1 MRSKISSTHRCASPD
16 SLQLAKLERKELAR
30 RPGPKKKVIF
40 SMEKYQRH
48 SRKRVSPRPWS
59 KGPRKMAR
67 GAAALPAGNGM
78 LGVVWF
84 RKIPFG
90 FY

>member
-1 MRSKISSTHRCASPD
+1 MSQCKESHSFHGEIPEVLEAEGSPSKSRSKGLGR
-16 SLQLAKLERKELAR
+16 
-30 RPGPKKKVIF
+30 
-40 SMEKYQRH
+40 
-48 SRKRVSPRPWS
+48 
-59 KGPRKMAR
+59 MAR
-67 GAAALPAGNGM
+67 DAAALPAGNGM